1 MKEKNLI
8 ENLLEPDDTRPVQ
21 AAPAVR
27 STRVQN
33 AAGDLYRALKGFIN
47 PTGHTDA
54 CMEIRRFGVPNCTKQ
69 CEAARK
75 ALEKATGV
83 PIESKI

>member
-1 MKEKNLI
+1 MPEKNLI
-8 ENLLEPDDTRPVQ
+8 ENLLEPDDSRPVQ
-21 AAPAVR
+21 IAPAVN
-27 STRVQN
+27 STRVQK

-47 PTGHTDA
+47 ASGHTDA
-54 CMEIRRFGVPNCTKQ
+54 CMEIRRFGVPTCTKQ

-83 PIESKI
+83 PVESKI